1 MTLPKS
7 SFEYIKEMI
16 NNNDNV
22 SGLVAFCEGYGID
35 INSYSSPVH
44 ISDEKISITYRR
56 TNYYVTYND
65 SKIYGT
71 TYHNKI
77 N

>member
-22 SGLVAFCEGYGID
+22 SGLLAFCKGYGID
-35 INSYSSPVH
+35 TNSYSSPVH
-44 ISDEKISITYRR
+44 ISDDKITITYRR
-56 TNYYVTYND
+56 SNQYVTYND

-71 TYHNKI
+71 TYYNKI